1 MTLNSEKSI
10 INKNIM
16 QNLEVIMKQ
25 YKITYII
32 FVLCLISI
40 GINAK
45 EKITLESLN
54 NDVLKVIKHYL
65 TQDYGS
71 EPT

>member
-1 MTLNSEKSI
+1 
-10 INKNIM
+10 
-16 QNLEVIMKQ
+16 MKQ